1 MKVADV
7 NEWLVSS
14 VTVAYFAY
22 LDARIKA
29 LKEARGE
36 GALVSDKP
44 EQMFRVNWE
53 LVGGLKELKALR
65 DMADDPEQ
73 VYEVFGVGDA
83 V

>member
-7 NEWLVSS
+7 DEWLHSEI
-14 VTVAYFAY
+14 TEAFFKYINQ
-22 LDARIKA
+22 RIKA

-36 GALVSDKP
+36 GALVLDVP
-44 EQMFRVNWE
+44 EAMFRANWE
-53 LVGGLKELKALR
+53 FVGGLKELQAL
-65 DMADDPEQ
+65 ADLPVDPEQ